1 MTDWQS
7 TVLER
12 LPALQSRDY
21 RRLFLSTFFT
31 AASQFALLLARA
43 WLVFELTDSS
53 FAVGVV
59 TFAGMAQNI
68 IVGPFGGA
76 LADRIDRRTLILGG
90 VTVSIASSTLLA
102 IITLSGVVEVWH
114 VVALAAVQGMA
125 GAFTQPSQRALLAN
139 LVPREHLLN
148 AVALSGVAQHGSRFV
163 GPIVGGALLY
173 FFGAG
178 YVFALSALI
187 LFATLVLIVRIEFR
201 WSAPPGQ
208 QPASIRRLTAE
219 VGEGFVHVVRDT
231 RLALIIGL
239 IAPHCACTMAFNAM
253 LPRLA
258 TDLGGDERLF
268 SAIVMGLGAGAI
280 AGTLGLALIR
290 REALR
295 GYSFAFVGI
304 ASALSMVVLG
314 TAGSPAVAVLGAAL
328 AGGSQAVFMAIS
340 QTLVQQIVPDALRGR
355 VMAIYTMLAAGH
367 MAMVNLLFGSLA
379 DSVGVRP
386 LIVVPALIWLAVF
399 VIAIVT
405 VAELRF
411 VLVRGDF
418 RSRTAVAL

>member
-1 MTDWQS
+1 MTALQ
-7 TVLER
+7 TPLLER
-12 LPALQSRDY
+12 LPALQSPDY
-21 RRLFLSTFFT
+21 RRLFFSTFFT

-43 WLVFELTDSS
+43 WLVFDLTGSS

-59 TFAGMAQNI
+59 TFAAMVQSI

-76 LADRIDRRTLILGG
+76 LADRVDRRTLVLGG
-90 VTVSIASSTLLA
+90 ITISVTASAALA
-102 IITLSGVVEVWH
+102 VITISGVVEVWH
-114 VVALAAVQGMA
+114 IVVLAAVQGMA

-139 LVPREHLLN
+139 LVPPDHLLN
-148 AVALSGVAQHGSRFV
+148 AVALSGIAQHGSRFF
-163 GPIVGGALLY
+163 GPLVGGALLY

-178 YVFALSALI
+178 YVFALSAVI
-187 LFATLVLIVRIEFR
+187 LLATLALIARIEFR
-201 WSAPPGQ
+201 WSAPAEQ
-208 QPASIRRLTAE
+208 RPASVRLLATE
-219 VGEGFVHVVRDT
+219 FGQGLTHVIRDT

-280 AGTLGLALIR
+280 AGTLALALLR
-290 REALR
+290 RQALR
-295 GYSFAFVGI
+295 GYTFMLVGV
-304 ASALSMVVLG
+304 ASGLSMLVLG
-314 TAGSPAVAVLGAAL
+314 TAGSPAAAVVGAAL
-328 AGGSQAVFMAIS
+328 AGGSQAVYMAIS
-340 QTLVQQIVPDALRGR
+340 QTLVQQVVPDALRGR

-367 MAMVNLLFGSLA
+367 MAMVNLLFGGLA

-386 LIVVPALIWLAVF
+386 LLVIPALIWLVVF
-399 VIAIVT
+399 LVAILA

-411 VLVRGDF
+411 ILRRGDF
-418 RSRTAVAL
+418 RTRPTLAA